1 MISEGL
7 TTDAL
12 SSHFSLCLQV
22 QGGDPDG
29 TGRGGEGAFER
40 NFRDEFHSALSHDAR
55 GVLAMANSGPN
66 TNASQFYMT
75 FDAAPHLNHKHTVFG
90 RVVGGM
96 EVLDA
101 IEKVETV
108 KGKNEARPKD
118 APKKDVTITAIT
130 VFDNPFKAEF
140 VPVDELTRKKAN
152 EAAEASKEEQEQAA
166 EKGQWFSNPSAESA
180 RPALSGNDT
189 FKYLNLPKAEPA
201 ATKQQQASK
210 RKGSPNAATTPTD
223 DAMGVSASA
232 GAGHPA
238 LRAAAAAS
246 SSAGAA
252 SPGAAMDT
260 AQTPKGAATSAEDDE
275 AAAFEAARKRQMQA
289 KAAAAAQKPAASS
302 YGNFGNF

>member
-1 MISEGL
+1 M
-7 TTDAL
+7 
-12 SSHFSLCLQV
+12 CVCCQV

-29 TGRGGEGAFER
+29 TGRGGEGAFEKK
-40 NFRDEFHSALSHDAR
+40 FRDEFHSALSHDAR
-55 GVLAMANSGPN
+55 GVLSMANSGKD
-66 TNASQFYMT
+66 TNASQFYLT

-108 KGKNEARPKD
+108 HGRNESRPKD
-118 APKKDVTITAIT
+118 APKKDIAITAIT

-152 EAAEASKEEQEQAA
+152 EAASAAAAAEEEQAA
-166 EKGQWFSNPSAESA
+166 AADKGQWFSNPSAESA

-189 FKYLNLPKAEPA
+189 FKYLNLPKVEAA
-201 ATKQQQASK
+201 ATKQPSK
-210 RKGSPNAATTPTD
+210 RKGSPNASDEP
-223 DAMGVSASA
+223 MA
-232 GAGHPA
+232 GAGQTA
-238 LRAAAAAS
+238 MRAVAA

-252 SPGAAMDT
+252 SPGSAMDT
-260 AQTPKGAATSAEDDE
+260 AQTPKMTSTPAGDDDDE

-289 KAAAAAQKPAASS
+289 KALAQKPAASS